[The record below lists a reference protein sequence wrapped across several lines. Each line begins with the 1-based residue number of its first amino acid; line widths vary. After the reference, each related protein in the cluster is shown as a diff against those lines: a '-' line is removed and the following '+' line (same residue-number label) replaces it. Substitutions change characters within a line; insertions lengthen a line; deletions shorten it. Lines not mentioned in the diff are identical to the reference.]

1 MMKRALYLT
10 APLIAGAIALASP
23 AVANAADVRVTF
35 TNVSPA
41 GSVGTSPLW
50 VGFHNSSFDL
60 FDAGSSASLG
70 VERISEDGNSAPLTT
85 LFAATTLSGIQGT
98 LPSPPAF
105 PGAVRSLDFT
115 GLDLAG
121 ENRYFSYASMVVL
134 SNDFFIGNDDAREH
148 DLSVLLSNG
157 GTLSFFVGGNG
168 EVWDAGTEVNDYANS
183 LANGA
188 FGIGG
193 GQSSANQGADEHG
206 FVRLVDSDPYANFLS
221 AHLVPAGYDFAPL
234 QFTSLQAIG
243 RVDIQLL
250 APVPEPETYAML
262 LGGLALVGAISRRA
276 RARSAV

>member
-1 MMKRALYLT
+1 MKPAFRRT
-10 APLIAGAIALASP
+10 APLVAGLFLLGVSAS
-23 AVANAADVRVTF
+23 VQAADLRVTF
-35 TNVSPA
+35 TNVSPL

-60 FDAGSSASLG
+60 FDAGSAASLG

-98 LPSPPAF
+98 LPGPPAF
-105 PGAVRSLDFT
+105 PEAVRSLDFT

-168 EVWDAGTEVNDYANS
+168 EVWDAGTEVNDFANS

-193 GQSSANQGADEHG
+193 GQTSANQGDDEHG
-206 FVRLVDSDPYANFLS
+206 FVRLVDSDPYAAFLN
-221 AHLVPAGYDFAPL
+221 AQLVPAGYDFSPL
-234 QFTSLQAIG
+234 AFTSQAAIG
-243 RVDIQLL
+243 RIDIQLL

-262 LGGLALVGAISRRA
+262 LGGLALIGAISRRRLQG
-276 RARSAV
+276 RAA